1 MLQGTGSGPAGA
13 CPTREC
19 GWVSAFSFIKALQE
33 DQFEY
38 PEELRSLD
46 GPSWWA
52 LAQRVQK
59 NQQGSVPE
67 EGRKSKFG
75 GNISVPQTSWADQFE
90 YPGIPD
96 QMVDTQFTLK

>member
-52 LAQRVQK
+52 LAQRGTVEPVR
-59 NQQGSVPE
+59 VPFQRE
-67 EGRKSKFG
+67 ETRRKWEYWLRG
-75 GNISVPQTSWADQFE
+75 GL
-90 YPGIPD
+90 G
-96 QMVDTQFTLK
+96 VDWPPV